1 MEVSAD
7 GIGYAA
13 AVVLAV
19 VFALSALA
27 KLRDPAST
35 AEAFAAIGVPNPD
48 STSRLL
54 PFPELAIVVLLLVV
68 PAGGAVAV
76 LVLLAFFTTFLIGR
90 IRAGVSAPCACFGA
104 ASLRPI
110 SWLTVARNGALAALA
125 LLALLA
131 LQPAVPSLADA
142 VIVIALTAVGAATLR
157 VLTTRA
163 DATAAA
169 IDPTGPTAPRIS

>member
-1 MEVSAD
+1 MDVTAD

-13 AVVLAV
+13 AVVLAI
-19 VFALSALA
+19 VFAMSAIA

-35 AEAFAAIGVPNPD
+35 AEAFAAIGVPNPE

-54 PFPELAIVVLLLVV
+54 PFPELAIVVLLLVI
-68 PAGGAVAV
+68 PAGGAIAV

-125 LLALLA
+125 LLSLLA
-131 LQPAVPSLADA
+131 THPTRPTVADA
-142 VIVIALTAVGAATLR
+142 AIVVALTAVGAATLR
-157 VLTTRA
+157 ILTTRA
-163 DATAAA
+163 DTAASRTTPA
-169 IDPTGPTAPRIS
+169 DPAH